1 LAKLGCDFN
10 LVMHTSGEQGN
21 TVKEYRLDFAADYNP
36 SEILSE
42 GEQNACSL
50 ADFLAEI
57 QLDNNNCGIIF
68 DDPVTSLDHERK
80 DKIALRLA
88 VEAGQ
93 RQVGV
98 FTHDKTFMSQLVK
111 HAVANS
117 IPFVTHWMRQINGV
131 PGFIEDN
138 TSPKLADLTT
148 LKNNSSEAVKDF
160 ESLGAKDQERAL
172 DEALSYLRSACEAL
186 IEQVLFAGTI
196 QRFEDYI
203 KVQNLEDVVFDQGLA
218 LKIVDLSGRISGM
231 ILAHNRSDAQRE
243 NEPSINDLNA
253 LRKEFDE
260 LEKALR
266 YSKKAAQKA
275 RSIRKE
281 AKTTAKGG

>member
-1 LAKLGCDFN
+1 MPASQI
-10 LVMHTSGEQGN
+10 VPAPPTS
-21 TVKEYRLDFAADYNP
+21 A
-36 SEILSE
+36 S
-42 GEQNACSL
+42 
-50 ADFLAEI
+50 
-57 QLDNNNCGIIF
+57 
-68 DDPVTSLDHERK
+68 
-80 DKIALRLA
+80 
-88 VEAGQ
+88 Q
-93 RQVGV
+93 R
-98 FTHDKTFMSQLVK
+98 T
-111 HAVANS
+111 
-117 IPFVTHWMRQINGV
+117 
-131 PGFIEDN
+131 
-138 TSPKLADLTT
+138 
-148 LKNNSSEAVKDF
+148 
-160 ESLGAKDQERAL
+160 L

-196 QRFEDYI
+196 QRFEDHI

-218 LKIVDLSGRISGM
+218 LKIVDLHGRLSGM

-281 AKTTAKGG
+281 AKTTAKGGW